1 MSRVSVPACG
11 NSAPGPEV
19 RLRARNQIFGL
30 VGQTGLYALSLVAA
44 SLASA
49 VSGVIVARSVST
61 AQFGV
66 YSFALTILGITG
78 LLFEFGL
85 FFPAARIAAH
95 QLPSERHATVGA
107 AAILFVPVAMLFGA
121 TVWGLSLVIDRVFT
135 VHAGVVLFAAAPL
148 AFVIPFRAVAQ
159 WLAQG
164 MDRLNTFSLAYLLS
178 GALFIV
184 CLLGWRQL
192 RVLNAREAILIQL
205 ATLLIV
211 WLGMLAALRPRFD
224 AVYARCREFLRHARQ
239 YGFEVYV
246 GRVFSVGTY
255 QMDVIMLGALANA
268 PTVGYYVLAG
278 AIGNGATLAVL
289 AFGTAAFGRF
299 LHRPS
304 IPRNYLIWCWVA
316 GLSSAGLATALAAP
330 FISLVYSHRYLPA
343 ASLVLPLALAAAVR
357 AVTNLYNTFLSAH
370 GDGRALRNAGAA
382 LTVSNVV
389 LNATLIPVFLAPGAA
404 WASFGAQVINYL
416 FHLYG
421 YRRTTARLQMA
432 WK

>member
-1 MSRVSVPACG
+1 VRKSVLG
-11 NSAPGPEV
+11 PGPWLRV
-19 RLRARNQIFGL
+19 RNLISGL
-30 VGQTGLYALSLVAA
+30 GGQTGFYAFSLVAA

-49 VSGVIVARSVST
+49 VAGVIVARSVST
-61 AQFGV
+61 TQFGV
-66 YSFALTILGITG
+66 YSFALTTLTIAG

-95 QLPSERHATVGA
+95 QLPPERHATVGA
-107 AAILFVPVAMLFGA
+107 AVTLFAPVALLFGA
-121 TVWGLSLVIDRVFT
+121 TILGLSLVIDRLFT
-135 VHAGVVLFAAAPL
+135 VHAGIVLFAAAPL
-148 AFVIPFRAVAQ
+148 AFVIPFRVVAQ

-164 MDRLNTFSLAYLLS
+164 IDRLNIFSLAYLVS
-178 GALFIV
+178 GALFIAGLV
-184 CLLGWRQL
+184 GSRQL
-192 RVLNAREAILIQL
+192 TALNASNAVLIQL
-205 ATLLIV
+205 ATLLIG
-211 WLGMLAALRPRFD
+211 WLGMLAVLRPRFD
-224 AVYARCREFLRHARQ
+224 ALSARWRELLRHARE

-289 AFGTAAFGRF
+289 AFGTAAFGRL

-316 GLSSAGLATALAAP
+316 GLSAAGLATALAAP

-357 AVTNLYNTFLSAH
+357 VVTNLYNSFLSAH
-370 GDGRALRNAGAA
+370 GDGRALRNAGTA